1 MTKIYVMESCPDC
14 TQAKQLYG
22 ENPDYEIIDIG
33 KQARSLKEFLVLR
46 DNHPAFAK
54 VRERGTIGIP
64 CFVKEDGTV
73 IISMKHYEATLSGDS
88 STNTTVPYLPTAPNK
103 PIDNTSQESKHPSQ
117 EPTIEDFVQGAACN
131 LDGTGC

>member
-14 TQAKQLYG
+14 VQAKQQYG

-33 KQARSLKEFLVLR
+33 KQARYLKEFLTLR
-46 DNHPAFAK
+46 DNHPTFAK

-64 CFVKEDGTV
+64 CFVNDDGEV
-73 IISMKHYEATLSGDS
+73 IISMKHYRALSETV
-88 STNTTVPYLPTAPNK
+88 STEQKYA
-103 PIDNTSQESKHPSQ
+103 S
-117 EPTIEDFVQGAACN
+117 GAACN